1 MKKRKKE
8 MDIHKI
14 LKEVSDNIEKTANV
28 KTVFGDPIQVG
39 GRTII
44 PVATVSVSGGG
55 GGGFGREEGAKGK
68 GRGRGLG
75 SGKGPLGIGGGAG
88 LHVESKPVGYIEI
101 TAEGAK
107 FVPTPDSTKI
117 AMRGIINGI
126 VAVSMFGLAAII
138 GAFKKEKKSK

>member
-1 MKKRKKE
+1 MKMKKKKKE
-8 MDIHKI
+8 MDIHEI

-28 KTVFGDPIQVG
+28 KTVFGDPIQVE

-55 GGGFGREEGAKGK
+55 GGGFEKEAKAK
-68 GRGRGLG
+68 AR
-75 SGKGPLGIGGGAG
+75 GIGGGAG

-126 VAVSMFGLAAII
+126 MAVGMFGLAAII
-138 GAFKKEKKSK
+138 RAFRKEKKSK

>member
-1 MKKRKKE
+1 MKKKKKKDL
-8 MDIHKI
+8 DIHEI

-28 KTVFGDPIQVG
+28 KTVFGDPIHVE

-55 GGGFGREEGAKGK
+55 GGGFGKEAKSKGK
-68 GRGRGLG
+68 GV
-75 SGKGPLGIGGGAG
+75 GGGAG

-107 FVPTPDSTKI
+107 FVPTIDSTKL
-117 AMRGIINGI
+117 AMRGLLSGL
-126 VAVSMFGLAAII
+126 VALGMFSLSTVLKAVGR
-138 GAFKKEKKSK
+138 KEKKSK